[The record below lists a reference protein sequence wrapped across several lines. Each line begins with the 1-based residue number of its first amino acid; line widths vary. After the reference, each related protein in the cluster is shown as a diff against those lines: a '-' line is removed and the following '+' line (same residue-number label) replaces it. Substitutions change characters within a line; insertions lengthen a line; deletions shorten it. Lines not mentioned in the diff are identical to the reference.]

1 MSLVIKLGRAMRTFA
16 FKTFWWK
23 IGLLRNIEVGQTIAN
38 RGNVKAFPQFLQVT
52 IQFAIRACSERSLV
66 DGTDGW
72 NTRNGVL
79 NLSRHM
85 EPENRLI
92 AVWGS

>member
-1 MSLVIKLGRAMRTFA
+1 M
-16 FKTFWWK
+16 
-23 IGLLRNIEVGQTIAN
+23 EAN
-38 RGNVKAFPQFLQVT
+38 AKAFPQFLQVT

-79 NLSRHM
+79 ACKFHGQPTFRYRM
-85 EPENRLI
+85 ELQRADFRTEEWNF
-92 AVWGS
+92 GFD